1 MWSKEQVLAGSYQ
14 ELSDCLMDLLK
25 YEMVGIILDD
35 CTISLLNKMLENT
48 QLMIDNIDD
57 FEWSDVMK
65 VRQSNYTAIR
75 LINTLLINQY
85 DKIFTHKWV
94 ANE

>member
-1 MWSKEQVLAGSYQ
+1 MWSKEQVLDGSYQ

-35 CTISLLNKMLENT
+35 CTIGLVNKMLENT
-48 QLMIDNIDD
+48 QFMLDNIND

-65 VRQSNYTAIR
+65 VRQTNYTVIR
-75 LINTLLINQY
+75 MINTVLINQY
-85 DKIFTHKWV
+85 DKIFTHFSHK
-94 ANE
+94 

>member
-1 MWSKEQVLAGSYQ
+1 MWSKEQVLGNSYQ

-25 YEMVGIILDD
+25 YEMVGIVLDD
-35 CTISLLNKMLENT
+35 CTIGLVNKMLENT
-48 QLMIDNIDD
+48 QLMIDNIND

-85 DKIFTHKWV
+85 DKVFIHK
-94 ANE
+94 NK

>member
-1 MWSKEQVLAGSYQ
+1 MWSKEQVLGNSYQ

-25 YEMVGIILDD
+25 YEFVGLEFDCSVISIVNNMLD
-35 CTISLLNKMLENT
+35 NT
-48 QLMIDNIDD
+48 QYMLDHIDD

-85 DKIFTHKWV
+85 DKIFSHKH
-94 ANE
+94 

>member
-35 CTISLLNKMLENT
+35 CTIGLINKMLDNT
-48 QLMIDNIDD
+48 QLMIDNIDA

-75 LINTLLINQY
+75 MINTILINQY
-85 DKIFTHKWV
+85 DKIFTHKQ
-94 ANE
+94 

>member
-1 MWSKEQVLAGSYQ
+1 MYSKEWVLNNCYQ
-14 ELSDCLMDLLK
+14 ELNDCLMDLLK

-35 CTISLLNKMLENT
+35 CTIGLVNKMLENT
-48 QLMIDNIDD
+48 QLMIDNIDK

-85 DKIFTHKWV
+85 DKIFSHKH
-94 ANE
+94 

>member
-1 MWSKEQVLAGSYQ
+1 MWSKEQVLDGSYQ

-35 CTISLLNKMLENT
+35 CTIGLVNKMLENT
-48 QLMIDNIDD
+48 QLMIDNIDK

-85 DKIFTHKWV
+85 DKIFTHKR
-94 ANE
+94 

>member
-1 MWSKEQVLAGSYQ
+1 MWSKEQVLGTSYQ
-14 ELSDCLMDLLK
+14 ELNDCLMDLLK
-25 YEMVGIILDD
+25 YEMIGIVLDE
-35 CTISLLNKMLENT
+35 CTIGLVNKMLDNT
-48 QLMIDNIDD
+48 QMMIDNIDK

-85 DKIFTHKWV
+85 DKIFSHK
-94 ANE
+94 

>member
-1 MWSKEQVLAGSYQ
+1 MWSKEQVLGNSYQ

-25 YEMVGIILDD
+25 YEFVGIEFD
-35 CTISLLNKMLENT
+35 CSVISIVNKMLENT
-48 QLMIDNIDD
+48 QFMLDHIDN

-85 DKIFTHKWV
+85 DKIFSHKR
-94 ANE
+94 

>member
-1 MWSKEQVLAGSYQ
+1 MYDKLTVLNNSHQ
-14 ELSDCLMDLLK
+14 ELSDCLQDLLK
-25 YEMVGIILDD
+25 YEMIGIVLDD
-35 CTISLLNKMLENT
+35 CTIGLVAKMVDNT
-48 QLMIDNIDD
+48 QFMIDNIDK

-85 DKIFTHKWV
+85 DKIFTHKH
-94 ANE
+94 

>member
-1 MWSKEQVLAGSYQ
+1 MWSKEQVLGNSYQ

-25 YEMVGIILDD
+25 YDFAGLSID
-35 CTISLLNKMLENT
+35 CATISLVNKMLENT
-48 QLMIDNIDD
+48 QFMLDHLND

-85 DKIFTHKWV
+85 DKIFTHKR
-94 ANE
+94 

>member
-1 MWSKEQVLAGSYQ
+1 MWSKEQVLGNSYQ

-25 YEMVGIILDD
+25 YEMVGIVLDD
-35 CTISLLNKMLENT
+35 CTIGLVNKMLENT
-48 QLMIDNIDD
+48 QLMIDNIDN

-85 DKIFTHKWV
+85 DKIFIHK
-94 ANE
+94 NK

>member
-1 MWSKEQVLAGSYQ
+1 MWDKLDVLNNSYQ
-14 ELSDCLMDLLK
+14 ELSDCLQDLLK
-25 YEMVGIILDD
+25 YEMIGVVLDGS
-35 CTISLLNKMLENT
+35 TIGLVSDMVDNT
-48 QLMIDNIDD
+48 QFMIDHIDE

-85 DKIFTHKWV
+85 DKIFSHK
-94 ANE
+94 

>member
-1 MWSKEQVLAGSYQ
+1 MWSKEQMLGNSYQ

-25 YEMVGIILDD
+25 YEFVGLEFDCSVISII
-35 CTISLLNKMLENT
+35 NKMLENT
-48 QLMIDNIDD
+48 QFMIDHIND

-85 DKIFTHKWV
+85 DKIFVHK
-94 ANE
+94 NK

>member
-1 MWSKEQVLAGSYQ
+1 MWTKEQVLGNSYQ

-25 YEMVGIILDD
+25 YEFVGLEFDCSVISIINNMLD
-35 CTISLLNKMLENT
+35 NT
-48 QLMIDNIDD
+48 QYMLDHMDD

-65 VRQSNYTAIR
+65 VRQSNYTALR

-85 DKIFTHKWV
+85 DKIFVHK
-94 ANE
+94 NK

>member
-35 CTISLLNKMLENT
+35 CTIGLVNKMLENT
-48 QLMIDNIDD
+48 QFMLDHMDD

-85 DKIFTHKWV
+85 DKIFTHKR
-94 ANE
+94 

>member
-25 YEMVGIILDD
+25 YEMVGIVLDD
-35 CTISLLNKMLENT
+35 CTIGLVNKMLENT
-48 QLMIDNIDD
+48 QLMIDNIDA

-85 DKIFTHKWV
+85 DKIFTHK
-94 ANE
+94 

>member
-35 CTISLLNKMLENT
+35 CTIGLVNKMLENT
-48 QLMIDNIDD
+48 QLMIDNIDK

-85 DKIFTHKWV
+85 DKIFTHKR
-94 ANE
+94 

>member
-1 MWSKEQVLAGSYQ
+1 MYSKETVLNGSYQ

-25 YEMVGIILDD
+25 YEMIGIVLDD
-35 CTISLLNKMLENT
+35 CTICLVNKMLENT
-48 QLMIDNIDD
+48 QLMIDNIDK

-65 VRQSNYTAIR
+65 VRQSNYMAIR

-85 DKIFTHKWV
+85 DKIFSHK
-94 ANE
+94 

>member
-35 CTISLLNKMLENT
+35 CTIGLINKMLDNT
-48 QLMIDNIDD
+48 QLMIDNIDA

-75 LINTLLINQY
+75 MINTLLINQY
-85 DKIFTHKWV
+85 DKIFTHK
-94 ANE
+94 

>member
-25 YEMVGIILDD
+25 YDFAGLSID
-35 CTISLLNKMLENT
+35 CATISLVNKMLENT
-48 QLMIDNIDD
+48 QLMIDNIEK

-85 DKIFTHKWV
+85 DKIFTHK
-94 ANE
+94 

>member
-1 MWSKEQVLAGSYQ
+1 MYSKELVLNNCYQ
-14 ELSDCLMDLLK
+14 ELNDCLMDLLK

-35 CTISLLNKMLENT
+35 CTIGLVNKMLENT
-48 QLMIDNIDD
+48 QFMLDHMDD

-85 DKIFTHKWV
+85 DKIFSHKQR
-94 ANE
+94 